1 MKILALRAP
10 TQNVISLTH
19 EFKREVWSYHSLIIY
34 IHCTPRYVIAAT
46 RSTTTLLPTT
56 FMMQD
61 LESYEKASKSTTFL
75 LAEENRAVVFN
86 LQLFFS
92 SALIHQSA
100 NSRIVLSY
108 VTRCLVVGTRCE
120 SRDVVLICLRN
131 LCSFQDDTIR
141 AYMSSTNL
149 LLRAVQATSRI
160 DSCYTFETLSVLL
173 NWFDRNLVSVRGVLS
188 VKLETITHGFECENF
203 NTMFSFH

>member
-1 MKILALRAP
+1 
-10 TQNVISLTH
+10 
-19 EFKREVWSYHSLIIY
+19 
-34 IHCTPRYVIAAT
+34 
-46 RSTTTLLPTT
+46 
-56 FMMQD
+56 MMQD

-92 SALIHQSA
+92 SALIHQIA

-149 LLRAVQATSRI
+149 LLRAVQATLRI

-203 NTMFSFH
+203 NIHYYVFISLVLLTHSESLISLLILSVLTI